1 MKIAA
6 TTVSMDAAKNYTEVD
21 HTNTNMQQ
29 GLGGPFSFNQ
39 PQPSTTQGPF
49 QASLFS
55 LIHSSTSSMQ
65 SSSYAVSSDGEI
77 PQIAQESEDT
87 GEDAQKSDAFTSLIE
102 HISGTSISIN
112 QIQENRQNRLSS
124 FPPVGVG
131 MASLNSSAVH
141 YEEESVFFHAG
152 GSVETEDG
160 QSIAF
165 NLGLQMQ
172 RRELSIQGG
181 LGRNVYGIDPLV
193 LNFDDTISIFDENYF
208 SFDLDGDGEKEEL
221 SSLNSCCGFL
231 ALDRNGD
238 GSINNGLELFG
249 PSTNSGFGEL
259 ADLDDDG
266 NAWIDENDP
275 IFDDLMI
282 WQGAG
287 GEEEQ
292 LISLREA
299 GVGAISVAH
308 LGTQFNLEDSDGTVQ
323 GIVQS
328 SGLFL
333 MESGE
338 PKSMMEIDLVPRV
351 MQTDDDVAAAEDSPG
366 NPTSETGQISSLGQL
381 SSENQA
387 SINDLREIIFW
398 QQLKMQMLHGRKLL
412 SESHDDMMDR
422 LKHLSSQ
429 MTFSVLS

>member
-21 HTNTNMQQ
+21 HTNTNLQQ
-29 GLGGPFSFNQ
+29 GLGGPFSFTQ
-39 PQPSTTQGPF
+39 PQPDTTQHPF
-49 QASLFS
+49 RANLFS
-55 LIHSSTSSMQ
+55 LLDSSTSSVQ
-65 SSSYAVSSDGEI
+65 SSSYSVDADDE
-77 PQIAQESEDT
+77 IAQTTQGVEET
-87 GEDAQKSDAFTSLIE
+87 ERERKKADAFTSIIE
-102 HISGTSISIN
+102 HFSGTSVSLN
-112 QIQENRQNRLSS
+112 QIQEHRPNRLSS
-124 FPPVGVG
+124 FSPVGFG
-131 MASLNSSAVH
+131 MASLASSAIH

-181 LGRNVYGIDPLV
+181 LGRSVYGIDPLT
-193 LNFDDTISIFDENYF
+193 LNFDETISIFDENYF

-221 SSLNSCCGFL
+221 PSLGSCCGFL

-238 GSINNGLELFG
+238 GSINDGLELFG

-259 ADLDDDG
+259 AALDVDG

-275 IFDDLMI
+275 IFDNLMI
-282 WQGAG
+282 WKGAG

-308 LGTQFNLEDSDGTVQ
+308 LGTQFNLEDSDGALQGTVQ
-323 GIVQS
+323 A

-338 PKSMMEIDLVPRV
+338 PKSMMEIDLVPQIRLP
-351 MQTDDDVAAAEDSPG
+351 DDEVASTNSISGSSVD
-366 NPTSETGQISSLGQL
+366 TSDQISFVDHL
-381 SSENQA
+381 SPETQE
-387 SINDLREIIFW
+387 SIDDLREILFW
-398 QQLKMQMLHGRKLL
+398 QQLKIQLLYGRKVL
-412 SESHDDMMDR
+412 SQSHDDMMDR

-429 MTFSVLS
+429 MSWSMFS